1 MWMCSRMSRSELAV
15 WNDNMLD
22 DNSMNDALIIRAG
35 RDTIARE
42 IEGLHAVSDAL
53 DAQFLRAVRVVASLR
68 GRLIVSG
75 MGKSGHIARKI
86 AATLASTGTPAMFVH
101 PAEASHGDLGM
112 ITADDAVLMLSNS
125 GETSELEDMV
135 TYCKRFSIPVIAL
148 VRRAESKL
156 VVAADIPVVLPEIP
170 EASPTGAPTTS
181 TAMMLAYGD
190 ALAVALLEQ
199 RGFTKDD
206 FRVFH
211 PGGKLGK
218 GLLRVSHMMHTGDEL
233 PLVAEDAD
241 MKHVLLEITAKSFGC
256 AGVVAADG
264 LLVGVITD
272 GDLRRHMEED
282 ILSRKAVEVMTR
294 GGVSVTSKMLAAEA
308 LAVMQ
313 SKSITSVFVVDDGK
327 AVGIVHVH
335 DCLRAGIA

>member
-1 MWMCSRMSRSELAV
+1 MCSLMSSVDVALRNNGMV
-15 WNDNMLD
+15 HNDSLND
-22 DNSMNDALIIRAG
+22 DLVLRAA
-35 RDTIARE
+35 RETIARE

-53 DAQFLRAVRVVASLR
+53 DAQFLRAVRLIASLK
-68 GRLIVSG
+68 GRLIISG

-112 ITADDAVLMLSNS
+112 ITSDDAVLMLSNS

-135 TYCKRFSIPVIAL
+135 TYCKRFSIPVMAL

-156 VVAADIPVVLPEIP
+156 VQAADIPVVLPEIP

-190 ALAVALLEQ
+190 ALAMALLEQ

-218 GLLRVSHMMHTGDEL
+218 GLLRVAHMMHTGVEL
-233 PLVAEDAD
+233 PLVSEDAD

-256 AGVVAADG
+256 AGVVAQDG
-264 LLVGVITD
+264 MLTGVITD
-272 GDLRRHMEED
+272 GDLRRHMEAN
-282 ILSRKAVEVMTR
+282 ILSRKASEVMTR
-294 GGVSVTSKMLAAEA
+294 GGVSITSHMLAVEA
-308 LAVMQ
+308 LALMQ

-327 AVGIVHVH
+327 AVGIVHIH
-335 DCLRAGIA
+335 DCLRAGII

>member
-1 MWMCSRMSRSELAV
+1 MSDS
-15 WNDNMLD
+15 
-22 DNSMNDALIIRAG
+22 SIIQAG

-53 DAQFLRAVRVVASLR
+53 DAQFVRVVRLVAGLK

-112 ITADDAVLMLSNS
+112 ITTDDAVLMLSNS
-125 GETSELEDMV
+125 GETTELEDMV

-148 VRRAESKL
+148 VRRTASKL
-156 VVAADIPVVLPEIP
+156 AQFADIPVVLPEIA
-170 EASPTGAPTTS
+170 EASPVGAPTTS
-181 TAMMLAYGD
+181 TTMMLAYGD

-199 RGFTKDD
+199 RGFNKDD

-218 GLLRVSHMMHTGDEL
+218 GLLRVAHIMHAGEQM
-233 PLVAEDAD
+233 PLVARDAN
-241 MKHVLLEITAKSFGC
+241 MKLVLLEITAKSFGC
-256 AGVVAADG
+256 AGVVAEDG
-264 LLVGVITD
+264 TLLGVITD
-272 GDLRRHMEED
+272 GDLRRHMEEG
-282 ILSRKAVEVMTR
+282 LLAANAETVMTR
-294 GGVSVTSKMLAAEA
+294 GGVRVSSSMLAAEA

-313 SKSITSVFVVDDGK
+313 QKTITSIFVVDDGK
-327 AVGIVHVH
+327 PVGIVHIH
-335 DCLRAGIA
+335 DCLRAGIV